1 MRLIDFGASYA
12 DPKPPPTIL
21 DVEPK
26 WIDDLFCIMLYERDS
41 NGETVH
47 IRRLEMNKDQAEQFA
62 SAVVRVLRQN
72 GEKD

>member
-12 DPKPPPTIL
+12 DPKPPPTVL

-47 IRRLEMNKDQAEQFA
+47 IRRLEMNKDQAEQFT

-72 GEKD
+72 REKD